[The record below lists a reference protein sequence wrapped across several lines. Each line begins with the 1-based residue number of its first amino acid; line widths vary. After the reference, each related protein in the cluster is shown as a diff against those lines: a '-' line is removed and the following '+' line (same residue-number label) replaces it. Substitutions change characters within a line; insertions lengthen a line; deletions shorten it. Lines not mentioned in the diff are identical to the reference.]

1 MQELLR
7 ENDPLERPQAI
18 LCANDLVAAGIVSE
32 ARRQRMRV
40 PEDLAIVGFDN
51 TELAHTLG
59 ITSIYNPIADQAKNA
74 FHLLFSKLG
83 GAAEAPQKLQYHLV
97 QRATT

>member
-1 MQELLR
+1 M
-7 ENDPLERPQAI
+7 
-18 LCANDLVAAGIVSE
+18 AAGIVSE
-32 ARRQRMRV
+32 ARRQNLRV
-40 PEDLAIVGFDN
+40 PEDLAVVGFDN

-74 FHLLFSKLG
+74 FHLLLDKLTG
-83 GAAEAPQKLQYHLV
+83 TGEPQQKLQYCLV